1 MPDLLPQDLLRGC
14 PETWLQPQAEK
25 RCKRG
30 NYNEF
35 NYLDQALSIPDFFSY
50 QYRPTPNAIGKMKTK
65 KKIKKTK

>member
-1 MPDLLPQDLLRGC
+1 MVATSNRK
-14 PETWLQPQAEK
+14 K
-25 RCKRG
+25 RWRRG